1 MWKPFES
8 GCLHSYLRLEAAGR
22 CRHIQKDKDPSRCS
36 IPKPCLT
43 SFSAPTCRALKVP
56 CGTRPNQATQLAK
69 QNPLATGAIVAVLL
83 GTGTGRAIG
92 GSALKLGGM
101 AAIAGLG
108 YQAWKNYQAGKAP
121 GDGEPA
127 PQPDMLAPPS
137 DSDFSAAPAAV
148 NGDFALSLI
157 RIMIAAARA
166 DGHVDDAERAR
177 IHDKLALSGL
187 GKEAI
192 TFLDEE
198 LSKPVDMDG
207 IIATA
212 SSEAQKVEMF
222 TAARLAIE
230 PDSRAERGFLDLLA
244 GRLGLPDPLVDHI
257 EATVAAAK
265 V

>member
-1 MWKPFES
+1 MFDPKALLDQFLGSSVP
-8 GCLHSYLRLEAAGR
+8 GTQGTVR
-22 CRHIQKDKDPSRCS
+22 DKAS
-36 IPKPCLT
+36 
-43 SFSAPTCRALKVP
+43 
-56 CGTRPNQATQLAK
+56 QATQLAK
-69 QNPLATGAIVAVLL
+69 DNPLATGAIVAVLL

-108 YQAWKNYQAGKAP
+108 YQAWKHYQAGKTPVEGA
-121 GDGEPA
+121 A
-127 PQPDMLAPPS
+127 AQQPEMLAPPA
-137 DSDFSAAPAAV
+137 DSDFSAEPARV
-148 NGDFALSLI
+148 DSDFALSLI

-187 GKEAI
+187 GQDAI
-192 TFLDEE
+192 AFLDDE

-207 IIATA
+207 IVA
-212 SSEAQKVEMF
+212 SASTEVQKIEMF
-222 TAARLAIE
+222 TAARLAID
-230 PDSRAERGFLDLLA
+230 PDTRAERGFLDLLA
-244 GRLGLPDPLVDHI
+244 GRLGLADPLVDHI

>member
-1 MWKPFES
+1 MFDPKALLDQFLGSNIPGTE
-8 GCLHSYLRLEAAGR
+8 GTVRDKAG
-22 CRHIQKDKDPSRCS
+22 
-36 IPKPCLT
+36 
-43 SFSAPTCRALKVP
+43 
-56 CGTRPNQATQLAK
+56 QATQLAK
-69 QNPLATGAIVAVLL
+69 DNPLATSAIVAVLL

-121 GDGEPA
+121 DQSVAPRDAELLQPPA
-127 PQPDMLAPPS
+127 
-137 DSDFSAAPAAV
+137 DSEFSAELAKI

-157 RIMIAAARA
+157 RVMIAAARA

-187 GKEAI
+187 GSDAVA
-192 TFLDEE
+192 FLDDE
-198 LSKPVDMDG
+198 LSKPVDIDD
-207 IIATA
+207 IVAA
-212 SSEAQKVEMF
+212 AANEAQKVEMF

-230 PDSRAERGFLDLLA
+230 PDTRAERGFLDLLA
-244 GRLGLPDPLVDHI
+244 GRLGLADPLVDHI

-265 V
+265 H

>member
-1 MWKPFES
+1 MFDPKALLDQFLGSNVPGTE
-8 GCLHSYLRLEAAGR
+8 GTVR
-22 CRHIQKDKDPSRCS
+22 DK
-36 IPKPCLT
+36 
-43 SFSAPTCRALKVP
+43 A
-56 CGTRPNQATQLAK
+56 NQATQLAK
-69 QNPLATGAIVAVLL
+69 QNPLATGAIAAVLL

-121 GDGEPA
+121 GDGQMTR
-127 PQPDMLAPPS
+127 QPEVLAPPS
-137 DSDFSAAPAAV
+137 DSDFSAEPAAV
-148 NGDFALSLI
+148 TGDFALSLI

-166 DGHVDDAERAR
+166 DGHVDDTERAR
-177 IHDKLALSGL
+177 IHEKLALSGL
-187 GKEAI
+187 GEEAI
-192 TFLDEE
+192 AFLDDE

-244 GRLGLPDPLVDHI
+244 GRLGLADPLVDHI

>member
-1 MWKPFES
+1 MFDPKALLDQFLGSNVP
-8 GCLHSYLRLEAAGR
+8 GTQGTVR
-22 CRHIQKDKDPSRCS
+22 DKAS
-36 IPKPCLT
+36 
-43 SFSAPTCRALKVP
+43 
-56 CGTRPNQATQLAK
+56 QATQLAK
-69 QNPLATGAIVAVLL
+69 DNPLATGAIVAVLL

-108 YQAWKNYQAGKAP
+108 YQAWKNYQSGKAP
-121 GDGEPA
+121 VEGA
-127 PQPDMLAPPS
+127 AAQQPEMLAPPA
-137 DSDFSAAPAAV
+137 DSDFSAEPARV
-148 NGDFALSLI
+148 DSDFALSLI

-187 GKEAI
+187 GEDAI
-192 TFLDEE
+192 AFLDDE

-207 IIATA
+207 ILA
-212 SSEAQKVEMF
+212 SVSTEVQKIEMF
-222 TAARLAIE
+222 TAARLAID
-230 PDSRAERGFLDLLA
+230 PDTRAERGFLDLLA
-244 GRLGLPDPLVDHI
+244 GRLGLADPLVDHI

>member
-1 MWKPFES
+1 MF
-8 GCLHSYLRLEAAGR
+8 
-22 CRHIQKDKDPSRCS
+22 DPKALLDQFLGSS
-36 IPKPCLT
+36 IP
-43 SFSAPTCRALKVP
+43 
-56 CGTRPNQATQLAK
+56 GTQGTVRDKASQATQLAK
-69 QNPLATGAIVAVLL
+69 DNPLATGAIVAVLL

-121 GDGEPA
+121 VEGA
-127 PQPDMLAPPS
+127 AAQQPEMLAPPA
-137 DSDFSAAPAAV
+137 DSEFSAEPARV
-148 NGDFALSLI
+148 DSDFALSLI

-187 GKEAI
+187 GNDAI
-192 TFLDEE
+192 AFLDDE

-207 IIATA
+207 IVA
-212 SSEAQKVEMF
+212 SASTEVQKIEMF
-222 TAARLAIE
+222 TAARLAID
-230 PDSRAERGFLDLLA
+230 PDTRAERGFLDLLA
-244 GRLGLPDPLVDHI
+244 GRLGLADPLVDHI

>member
-1 MWKPFES
+1 MFDPKALLDQFLGSNIPGTE
-8 GCLHSYLRLEAAGR
+8 GTIRDKAG
-22 CRHIQKDKDPSRCS
+22 
-36 IPKPCLT
+36 
-43 SFSAPTCRALKVP
+43 
-56 CGTRPNQATQLAK
+56 QATQMAK
-69 QNPLATGAIVAVLL
+69 DNPLAASAIVAVLL

-108 YQAWKNYQAGKAP
+108 YQAWKNYQAGKSP
-121 GDGEPA
+121 TDGGAVSEPE
-127 PQPDMLAPPS
+127 LLTPPS
-137 DSDFSAAPAAV
+137 DSEFSTESANM

-157 RIMIAAARA
+157 RVMIAAARA
-166 DGHVDDAERAR
+166 DGHVDAAERAR

-187 GKEAI
+187 SADAVV
-192 TFLDEE
+192 FLDDE

-207 IIATA
+207 IVA
-212 SSEAQKVEMF
+212 SASTEAQKVEMF

-244 GRLGLPDPLVDHI
+244 GRLGLADPLVDHI

>member
-1 MWKPFES
+1 MF
-8 GCLHSYLRLEAAGR
+8 
-22 CRHIQKDKDPSRCS
+22 DPKALLDQFLGSS
-36 IPKPCLT
+36 IP
-43 SFSAPTCRALKVP
+43 
-56 CGTRPNQATQLAK
+56 GTQGTVRDKASQATQLAK
-69 QNPLATGAIVAVLL
+69 DNPLATGAIVAVLL

-121 GDGEPA
+121 VEGA
-127 PQPDMLAPPS
+127 AAQQPEMLAPPADS
-137 DSDFSAAPAAV
+137 EFSAEPARVDSDL
-148 NGDFALSLI
+148 ALSLI

-187 GKEAI
+187 GKDAI
-192 TFLDEE
+192 AFLDDE

-207 IIATA
+207 IVA
-212 SSEAQKVEMF
+212 SASTEVQKIEMF
-222 TAARLAIE
+222 TAARLAID
-230 PDSRAERGFLDLLA
+230 PDTRAERGFLDLLA
-244 GRLGLPDPLVDHI
+244 GRLGLADPLVDHI

>member
-1 MWKPFES
+1 MFDPKALLDQFLGSNIPGTE
-8 GCLHSYLRLEAAGR
+8 GTVR
-22 CRHIQKDKDPSRCS
+22 DKAS
-36 IPKPCLT
+36 K
-43 SFSAPTCRALKVP
+43 
-56 CGTRPNQATQLAK
+56 ATQLAK
-69 QNPLATGAIVAVLL
+69 ENPLATGAIVAVLL

-121 GDGEPA
+121 VEGRAQQSE
-127 PQPDMLAPPS
+127 MLAPPA
-137 DSDFSAAPAAV
+137 DSDFSAEPAHV
-148 NGDFALSLI
+148 DSDFALSLI
-157 RIMIAAARA
+157 RVMIAAARA

-177 IHDKLALSGL
+177 IHDKLSLSGL
-187 GKEAI
+187 GEDAI
-192 TFLDEE
+192 AFLDDE

-207 IIATA
+207 IIAAA

-222 TAARLAIE
+222 TAARLAID
-230 PDSRAERGFLDLLA
+230 PDTRAERGFLDLLA
-244 GRLGLPDPLVDHI
+244 GRLGLADSLVDHI

>member
-1 MWKPFES
+1 MF
-8 GCLHSYLRLEAAGR
+8 
-22 CRHIQKDKDPSRCS
+22 DPKALLDQFRGSS
-36 IPKPCLT
+36 IP
-43 SFSAPTCRALKVP
+43 
-56 CGTRPNQATQLAK
+56 GTECTIRDKAGQATQMAK
-69 QNPLATGAIVAVLL
+69 DNPLAAGAIVAVLL

-108 YQAWKNYQAGKAP
+108 YQAWKNYQAGKSPNDSGAAH
-121 GDGEPA
+121 EPE
-127 PQPDMLAPPS
+127 LLTPPS
-137 DSDFSAAPAAV
+137 DSEFSAEPASV
-148 NGDFALSLI
+148 NADFALALI
-157 RIMIAAARA
+157 RVMIAAARA

-187 GKEAI
+187 GADAVA
-192 TFLDEE
+192 FLDDE
-198 LSKPVDMDG
+198 LSKPVDMDA
-207 IIATA
+207 IIGAA

-244 GRLGLPDPLVDHI
+244 GRLGLADPLVDHI
-257 EATVAAAK
+257 DATVAAAK

>member
-1 MWKPFES
+1 MF
-8 GCLHSYLRLEAAGR
+8 
-22 CRHIQKDKDPSRCS
+22 DPKALLDQFLGSN
-36 IPKPCLT
+36 IP
-43 SFSAPTCRALKVP
+43 
-56 CGTRPNQATQLAK
+56 GTQGTVRDQASKATQLAK
-69 QNPLATGAIVAVLL
+69 ENPLATGAIVAVLL

-121 GDGEPA
+121 GGGEA
-127 PQPDMLAPPS
+127 RTQPDMLAPPA
-137 DSDFSAAPAAV
+137 DSDFSVEPAHV
-148 NGDFALSLI
+148 ESDFALSLI
-157 RIMIAAARA
+157 RVMIAAARA

-187 GKEAI
+187 GEEAI
-192 TFLDEE
+192 AFLDDE

-207 IIATA
+207 IIAAA
-212 SSEAQKVEMF
+212 SNEALKIEMF
-222 TAARLAIE
+222 TAARLAID
-230 PDSRAERGFLDLLA
+230 PDTRAERGFLDLLA
-244 GRLGLPDPLVDHI
+244 GRLGLADPLVDHI